1 MSFLEIPNHA
11 NEDKIKQKS
20 ILFTLGNHLK
30 VTNFVIYLPHNN
42 KRHYHIQIEQDKTKE
57 QEFKGKF
64 QTLNMWDRIFNSPK
78 NQSLRKAIID
88 PWIRKLRQAKN
99 CIVFTIARD

>member
-11 NEDKIKQKS
+11 NEDKIKQKF

-30 VTNFVIYLPHNN
+30 VTNFFIYLAHNN

-57 QEFKGKF
+57 QEFKAKF
-64 QTLNMWDRIFNSPK
+64 QTLNMRDRIFNSPK

-88 PWIRKLRQAKN
+88 P
-99 CIVFTIARD
+99 